1 MTWLTNLLNRL
12 TMYRLILYVLIGYL
26 TLAVVEGFL
35 GVLPLPPVQI
45 ALQAVYLFLVAN
57 IANRIFSKIFGAVT
71 NSESATITAL
81 ILSLIVGPVDFPG
94 QLVFLTLVAIAA
106 MVSKYVLAIRKRHI
120 FNPAALAVTAMAV
133 FGGIGASWWV
143 GSPPLTAFTAIGG
156 FLILTKIKRFT
167 LAAVFLATY
176 LLGSGFLGVSPIIF
190 FVSVM
195 LIEPLTSP
203 VETKKQIIYAG
214 FVAVVLILTQ
224 QFVKVGYTLE
234 ASLLAGNILFY
245 LLSLPFRTILT
256 LKTKEKLANN
266 TYAFHFAKTA
276 SFDYRPGQFL
286 HWTLPHVGPDA
297 RGVRRYF
304 TIASSPTQKDI
315 MIAVRVPDEASSFKK
330 TLSNLKGGD
339 QIVAMDAAGEFVLP
353 KDKTIPLAFIAGG
366 IGITPFASMARWLI
380 DKKQERDIVLLYSN
394 STLQDI
400 AFRKLFDEAQKV
412 GIKTH
417 YVVTEKDGYID
428 EALIKTKVPDWKKRI
443 YYVSGP
449 QPMVDIFAKMLSKM
463 KVAGI
468 KTDFFPGYTDR
479 HQK

>member
-1 MTWLTNLLNRL
+1 
-12 TMYRLILYVLIGYL
+12 
-26 TLAVVEGFL
+26 
-35 GVLPLPPVQI
+35 
-45 ALQAVYLFLVAN
+45 
-57 IANRIFSKIFGAVT
+57 
-71 NSESATITAL
+71 
-81 ILSLIVGPVDFPG
+81 
-94 QLVFLTLVAIAA
+94 
-106 MVSKYVLAIRKRHI
+106 
-120 FNPAALAVTAMAV
+120 
-133 FGGIGASWWV
+133 
-143 GSPPLTAFTAIGG
+143 
-156 FLILTKIKRFT
+156 
-167 LAAVFLATY
+167 
-176 LLGSGFLGVSPIIF
+176 
-190 FVSVM
+190 
-195 LIEPLTSP
+195 
-203 VETKKQIIYAG
+203 
-214 FVAVVLILTQ
+214 
-224 QFVKVGYTLE
+224 
-234 ASLLAGNILFY
+234 
-245 LLSLPFRTILT
+245 
-256 LKTKEKLANN
+256 
-266 TYAFHFAKTA
+266 
-276 SFDYRPGQFL
+276 
-286 HWTLPHVGPDA
+286 
-297 RGVRRYF
+297 
-304 TIASSPTQKDI
+304 